1 MLEVHAIL
9 QRQMFNENIT
19 KKSCNL
25 SDAYI
30 KKAFWI
36 LKVSFYSENGDF
48 FFSLK
53 SSISVILIIQS
64 IFDYYKPIFS
74 SLIEK

>member
-1 MLEVHAIL
+1 MKQQRTTENYLKVIYLLSKTGEVHGTDIG
-9 QRQMFNENIT
+9 
-19 KKSCNL
+19 
-25 SDAYI
+25 
-30 KKAFWI
+30 
-36 LKVSFYSENGDF
+36 SFYSENGDF